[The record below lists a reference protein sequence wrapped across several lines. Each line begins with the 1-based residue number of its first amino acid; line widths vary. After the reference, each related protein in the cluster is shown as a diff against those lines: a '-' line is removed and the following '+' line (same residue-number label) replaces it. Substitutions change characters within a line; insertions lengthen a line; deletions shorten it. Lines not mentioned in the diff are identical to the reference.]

1 MKEIGNIEWGKEIGL
16 TGRGYSDSLGEIMN
30 LRAHLFLIIGGL
42 LAGIGGVNC
51 CSQAAEV
58 SANRFVNLDESNPFY
73 VGRDFPKLTTPQWV
87 GEEGVEAVVTLGM
100 DDMKD
105 PAKYEAFLR
114 PILDRLKQI
123 DGRAPVSI
131 MTVSVSPQHPL
142 LQAWL
147 NEGLSIEVHT
157 LTHPCPLLQQGN
169 FAGATNV
176 VHGCVDLLS
185 QILGNTPVA
194 FRMPCCDS
202 MNTPSP
208 RFFAEI
214 FNRTSAEGRYLQI
227 DTSVMNIPTA
237 KDEALP
243 PEWVTLPDSKS
254 RFGRYLVTET
264 NAISRKSLEA
274 FTTTIEDYPY
284 PYVIGKLC
292 WEFPPTV
299 PSDWEAFNLRGP
311 THPETLADMK
321 AALDIAVKKQGTYN
335 LVFHPHGWVRNDQIV
350 ELVDYAVRTYGKK
363 VKFLNFKECVERL
376 NQNMLMGQSLRG
388 TNGQDNGVRLM
399 DLNGDGY
406 QDVVIA
412 NENLL
417 TTRIWEPQSKTW
429 QNTGFF
435 GALITKDRKGN
446 SVDAGVRFGMAG
458 KPAKVVAFQRNER
471 TSAAY
476 VFEDNVWSGDQALLA
491 GLQVDGEAVFTS
503 KKGVDQ
509 GVRFRDVDH
518 DGSCEL
524 IVGNATQ
531 NAVFSWDATKNAWE
545 RRDFN
550 LPPNTSIVD
559 AQGKDNGLRFVDV
572 NGDGFEDVIF
582 SNAERYSLHLYVT
595 NPVPRLGWFSGWSYE
610 SRAGKRGDAGEIP
623 MIVRAGEFRNNGAW
637 FHSGKMWVQNEN
649 TAQFPDVVD
658 RRSFIQ
664 MLAWDV
670 PPPKSPDEALKTF
683 QVPQGFKIELVASE
697 PFLRDP
703 VAFEWGADGKLW
715 VVEMNDYPL
724 GMDGKGASG
733 GTIKYLEDTKG
744 NGHYDKMTV
753 FMDKVNFPNGI
764 VPWGKGV
771 IISAAPD
778 IFYAEDTD
786 GDGKADVR
794 KVLFTGFREG
804 NQQHRANGFVY
815 GLDGWIYGANG
826 DSGGK
831 IKSLLTGKEVDI
843 NRRDF
848 RFKPDTGEF
857 ETQAGQT
864 QFGRYRDDWGNWF
877 GNNNPNWLWHYYIP
891 EKYLGRNPL
900 VTVRETKN
908 YLANYNDSK
917 RVFPISKEMTRMNQP
932 QSLNYVTSGNSASP
946 YRDDL
951 FGPDFATTVFA
962 SEPVH
967 NVVHRE
973 VLEPSGVSFTSHR
986 AKGEEAKEFVAS
998 TDNWFRPVM
1007 TKTGPDGALYI
1018 ADFYR
1023 FVLEHPEWI
1032 SPEAQKALDL
1042 RAGDDKGRIYRVY
1055 PVGAKLRATPHMDRM
1070 STAQLVAALESAN
1083 GWHRDTAQRLLVQAQ
1098 DKTAVEPLLKLLN
1111 ASASPKVRLQALA
1124 TLQGLGVVNL
1134 GVLKTGWKDSHEA
1147 VREYAV
1153 SLAEEHAAEVSKALS
1168 SGLPELSGLVK
1179 DSSMRVRQQLAFT
1192 VGELDNGGE
1201 ILAALLRRDFAD
1213 DSLRLALLCSLPRHV
1228 ETVSDLLLKSSEA
1241 SPAMLRTLYAT
1252 AVATEKETAVLPKL
1266 AGMNLSPEKQIS
1278 VTAGVLEGLRLRKM
1292 SWKQFSQSNTSA
1304 GLLKG
1309 AFAEARKVAADSKA
1323 DEAMRLVALDLC
1335 GIESGAEEQETGL
1348 VTGLLQPKESQAV
1361 QRSAIAALRR
1371 LPGDSGG
1378 ALIIRVWASLSP
1390 VVRGTAFEALLSRRE
1405 WLALFLDGV
1414 KTGTVATAQIT
1425 PAQKQQLL
1433 SYPSLELR
1441 GRAESLLAKLNRD
1454 RDGLVKQYQVV
1465 DSLVGHREKGR
1476 QIFEQNCSACHRL
1489 GGVGQEVGPDLGMV
1503 GSKPTEALLTSILNP
1518 NQAIEERY
1526 LAYTATN
1533 KDGEEV
1539 TGIIQSETPT
1549 AITLKTAAATEVV
1562 INRQLLKGL
1571 KSSGLSLMPEGL
1583 EAVVDV
1589 QGMADLLSFI
1599 RKPQ

>member
-1 MKEIGNIEWGKEIGL
+1 MF
-16 TGRGYSDSLGEIMN
+16 RIMN
-30 LRAHLFLIIGGL
+30 LRANYRFYFGWL
-42 LAGIGGVNC
+42 LAILSGSAGLV
-51 CSQAAEV
+51 QAAELN
-58 SANRFVNLDESNPFY
+58 ANRFVNLEETDPFY

-87 GEEGVEAVVTLGM
+87 GEEGVEAVVTLGI
-100 DDMKD
+100 DDMRE
-105 PAKYEAFLR
+105 PEKYEAFLR
-114 PILDRLKQI
+114 PILNRLKLI

-131 MTVSVSPQHPL
+131 MTVNVSPQHPL

-147 NEGLSIEVHT
+147 KEGLSLEVHT
-157 LTHPCPLLQQGN
+157 LTHPCPLLQKGN
-169 FAGATNV
+169 FAGATNI
-176 VHGCVDLLS
+176 VHGGVDLLS
-185 QILGNTPVA
+185 QIQGNLPVA

-208 RFFAEI
+208 RFYAEI
-214 FNRTSAEGRYLQI
+214 FNRVSAEGRYLQI
-227 DTSVMNIPTA
+227 DTSIMNIPTA
-237 KDEALP
+237 KDSSLP
-243 PEWVTLPDSKS
+243 PELVTLPDGKS

-264 NAISRKSLEA
+264 TAVSRKSLAA

-284 PYVIGKLC
+284 PYVFGKLC

-311 THPETLADMK
+311 TQSETLADMK

-335 LVFHPHGWVRNDQIV
+335 LVFHPHGWIRNDQIV
-350 ELVDYAVRTYGKK
+350 ELIDYAVRTYGKK
-363 VKFLNFKECVERL
+363 VKFLNFRECIERL
-376 NQNMLMGQSLRG
+376 NQDMLMGQSLRG

-417 TTRIWEPQSKTW
+417 TTRIWEPQSKAW

-435 GALITKDRKGN
+435 GALVTKDNKGN
-446 SVDAGVRFGMAG
+446 SVATGVQFGVAGQ
-458 KPAKVVAFQRNER
+458 PAKVVAFLRNDR

-476 VFEDNVWSGDQALLA
+476 VFEDNVWSGDPTLLS

-524 IVGNATQ
+524 IVGNASQ
-531 NAVFSWDATKNAWE
+531 NAVFSWDAKRCAWE

-550 LPPNTSIVD
+550 LPPNTAIVD
-559 AQGKDNGLRFVDV
+559 TQGKDNGLRFVDV

-582 SNAERYSLHLYVT
+582 SNAERYSLHLYIT

-637 FHSGKMWVQNEN
+637 FHSGHMWIQNED
-649 TAQFPDVVD
+649 TAQLPDVVD
-658 RRSFIQ
+658 RRSFQQ

-670 PPPKSPDEALKTF
+670 PPPKSPEEALKTF

-724 GMDGKGASG
+724 GMDGKGAPG

-753 FMDKVNFPNGI
+753 FMEKVNFPNGI
-764 VPWGKGV
+764 IPWGKGV

-786 GDGKADVR
+786 VDGKADVR

-804 NQQHRANGFVY
+804 NQQHRANGFTY

-831 IKSLLTGKEVDI
+831 IKSLLTGKEMDI

-891 EKYLGRNPL
+891 ERYLGRNPL

-917 RVFPISKEMTRMNQP
+917 RVFPISKAITRMNQP
-932 QSLNYVTSGNSASP
+932 QSMNYVTSGNSASP

-998 TDNWFRPVM
+998 TDHWFRPVM

-1055 PVGAKLRATPHMDRM
+1055 PITAKLRATPRLDRM
-1070 STAQLVAALESAN
+1070 NTAQLVAALESAN
-1083 GWHRDTAQRLLVQAQ
+1083 GWQRDTAQRLLLQAQ
-1098 DKTAVEPLLKLLN
+1098 DKTAVEPLMKLLKI
-1111 ASASPKVRLQALA
+1111 SASPKVRLQALA
-1124 TLQGLGVVNL
+1124 TLQGLGAVDL
-1134 GVLKTGWKDSHEA
+1134 AVLKMAWKDAHEA

-1153 SLAEEHAAEVSKALS
+1153 GLAEEHGGEVSRLLVG
-1168 SGLPELSGLVK
+1168 GLPELSGLVN
-1179 DSSMRVRQQLAFT
+1179 DSSSRVRQQLAFT
-1192 VGELDNGGE
+1192 VGELDGGGE
-1201 ILAALLRRDFAD
+1201 ILASLLKRDYAD
-1213 DSLRLALLCSLPRHV
+1213 ESLRLALLCALPRHV
-1228 ETVSDLLLKSSEA
+1228 EAVSELLLKSSEA
-1241 SPAMLRTLYAT
+1241 SSSLLRALYAT
-1252 AVATEKETAVLPKL
+1252 AVATDKEGAVLPKL
-1266 AGMNLSPEKQIS
+1266 AGLSLSPEKQIA
-1278 VTAGVLEGLRLRKM
+1278 VTAGVLDGLRLRKV
-1292 SWKQFSQSNTSA
+1292 SWKQFGQSNPSA
-1304 GLLKG
+1304 SLLKG
-1309 AFAEARKVAADSKA
+1309 AFTEARKLVADTKA
-1323 DEAMRLVALDLC
+1323 EETLRLAALDLC
-1335 GIESGAEEQETGL
+1335 GVESGAEEQDLAL
-1348 VTGLLQPKESQAV
+1348 VSSLLQPKESQTV
-1361 QRSAIAALRR
+1361 QRSAISALRR
-1371 LPGDSGG
+1371 LPGNQGG
-1378 ALIIRVWASLSP
+1378 ALIVRVWASLSP
-1390 VVRGTAFEALLSRRE
+1390 TVRGSAFEALLGRRE
-1405 WLALFLDGV
+1405 WLTLFLDGV
-1414 KTGTVATAQIT
+1414 KDGQVAAAQIN

-1433 SYPSLELR
+1433 SYPSLEVR
-1441 GRAESLLAKLNRD
+1441 DRAQSLLAKLSKD

-1476 QIFEQNCSACHRL
+1476 QVFEQNCSACHRL
-1489 GGVGQEVGPDLGMV
+1489 AGIGQEVGPDLGMV

-1526 LAYTATN
+1526 LAYTATT
-1533 KDGEEV
+1533 KDGEEL
-1539 TGIIQSETPT
+1539 TGIIQSETPA

-1562 INRQLLKGL
+1562 INRQLLKDL
-1571 KSSGLSLMPEGL
+1571 RSSGLSLMPEGL
-1583 EAVVDV
+1583 EAVVDA